1 VGRVLEND
9 ALTRGFTRRCP
20 RKKSG
25 RRWPL
30 NIERISQTCL
40 SSSLRRSVSIASV
53 YPALASPTKI
63 DSTTSASWIVWC
75 VVVAIALLIVG
86 LIISAPLTQAL
97 GFSALAAGLYKTFS
111 FLCHQLPERSFH
123 LAGHQ
128 FAVCSR
134 CTGLYAGFAF
144 ATLALPLMRS
154 LKRTET
160 PNVIW
165 LLLSAVP
172 LALDFALT
180 YFGLWQNN
188 HFTRVTTGALFG
200 AVTALY
206 VVPGLIEL
214 SAHVRRRFKSEP
226 PAVAGG

>member
-1 VGRVLEND
+1 VGCVLENCTL
-9 ALTRGFTRRCP
+9 ARARGGARL
-20 RKKSG
+20 SV
-25 RRWPL
+25 
-30 NIERISQTCL
+30 NIAKIFHTCL

-53 YPALASPTKI
+53 YPAFANSTKI
-63 DSTTSASWIVWC
+63 DPTTSAPRIVWG
-75 VVVAIALLIVG
+75 VVSALALLIVG
-86 LIISAPLTQAL
+86 LIVSAPLMQAV

-111 FLCHQLPERSFH
+111 FLCHQIPERSFH
-123 LAGHQ
+123 LAGHP

-144 ATLALPLMRS
+144 ATLGLPLVGS
-154 LKRTET
+154 LKRTAT
-160 PNVIW
+160 PNIIW

-172 LALDFALT
+172 LTIDFGLT
-180 YFGLWQNN
+180 YFGIWENN

-200 AVTALY
+200 AVAALY

-214 SAHVRRRFKSEP
+214 SVTVRRRFKSEP